1 LHEILVQMALKEKI
15 IEVSLQQFLTHGIRK
30 MTVLKLA
37 EPLNLSTKT
46 VYKYFRDKED
56 LLKHCLLVHYSE
68 LSAKFRVFE
77 AESSNPVTGIYKIW
91 HEAIKLDFGVS
102 QTFYYDLNYYY
113 PELQDSVMQEVFR
126 SIPKD
131 LTKLIEK
138 GIRESY
144 FIDGIEPAIVIKVM
158 ELLYTGITRTDRFKG
173 SRMAPVVIL
182 HNTIDLYLR
191 GLCTEKGLKELN
203 HSYSNIIKNAP

>member
-1 LHEILVQMALKEKI
+1 
-15 IEVSLQQFLTHGIRK
+15 
-30 MTVLKLA
+30 
-37 EPLNLSTKT
+37 
-46 VYKYFRDKED
+46 
-56 LLKHCLLVHYSE
+56 
-68 LSAKFRVFE
+68 
-77 AESSNPVTGIYKIW
+77 
-91 HEAIKLDFGVS
+91 
-102 QTFYYDLNYYY
+102 
-113 PELQDSVMQEVFR
+113 MQEVFR